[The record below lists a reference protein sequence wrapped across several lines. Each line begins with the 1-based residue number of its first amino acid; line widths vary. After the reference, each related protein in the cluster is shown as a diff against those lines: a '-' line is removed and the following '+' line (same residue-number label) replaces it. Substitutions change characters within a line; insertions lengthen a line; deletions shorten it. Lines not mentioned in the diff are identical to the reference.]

1 MLAMTVLYVFPLFE
15 KRSSVGLVK
24 ALSWCSAFL
33 FVAAFALEL
42 LSILI
47 KQKKKNLNGKK

>member
-1 MLAMTVLYVFPLFE
+1 MTALYVFPLFE
-15 KRSSVGLVK
+15 RRNSVGMVK

-47 KQKKKNLNGKK
+47 KQKKEKGKKK